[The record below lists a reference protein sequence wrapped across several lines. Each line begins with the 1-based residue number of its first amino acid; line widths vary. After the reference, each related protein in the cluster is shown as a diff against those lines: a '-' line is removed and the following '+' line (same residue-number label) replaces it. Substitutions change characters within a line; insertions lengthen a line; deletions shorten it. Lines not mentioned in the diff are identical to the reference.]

1 MKLCILLASIPLF
14 LSCNAPKAPQAF
26 SLGKEVGQLPNIQGK
41 KGNGNYLYVTAG
53 NNLYSIGNQYGD
65 FPPAG
70 FHVPGE
76 MSGIWQ
82 HPIKLLDGFTLS
94 IQDGAKSIVLDKCDS
109 FITYPLATQFKY
121 DGADDLE
128 IVRTDFVPDSLPVLA
143 VEYQVRNKTNQP
155 KEILLSLTADTD
167 LSPVWLGERSG
178 MTDTRDQYT
187 GLIHNTVFAKDS
199 LKNWFVGVTSD
210 QDSLSIDD
218 LGNSPVQGQGI
229 SVKLNTPRLNLAANE
244 VRNIRFFISG
254 SMKNETEIQENLRV
268 AKENLKDLYEQKRLR
283 YEEIDRTAAITIPDT
298 LLMTAYQWGKYNSDW
313 LVRDVPG
320 LGNAMSA
327 GLPDYPW
334 FFSNDQSIT
343 FKALVGTRDPGL
355 FYNSMKMIK
364 EVSDKFNNNT
374 GRIVHEFS
382 TNGAVYDKGRMEESQ
397 EFIIATWEIFK
408 WTGNI
413 DFLRTYYE
421 HGIKVWEFLQEHDT
435 NHNLYVEGPGGVE
448 IKGLNDEMLDVAVHT
463 QTFLDVMSQA
473 AAVLNEPDLSKDFAS
488 KAEQLKEK
496 INEDWWSPSE
506 KRFADFISDQQ
517 KAVQLIDMALQERVI
532 PNRNEWARK
541 ELTALKERILK
552 GEHKEKGFT
561 VFYNASC
568 LLPIKEGIADRDK
581 ALQMLDE
588 VSFFTNKFG
597 IYVAGIARPDDI
609 TLEEC
614 SVADRLNGDFNYN
627 EAIMQGATSSL
638 AIAECQYRGF
648 ESARKYIRQIL
659 NNFSFA
665 TPGTTYEVSPDYGMF
680 VQAWNVSGYNIPLIH
695 YVFGVDP
702 MAYKKEINIKT
713 DIPED
718 WEYAKLDNLLV
729 GNNQL
734 SIDYQKSGQQKSFV
748 ISCTENGWNLHFT
761 IPVNCKSIKI
771 NGKEIP
777 ANSGSIDLTGIKNTI
792 ELI

>member
-1 MKLCILLASIPLF
+1 MKLYIVLASLPLF
-14 LSCNAPKAPQAF
+14 FSCQAPKAPQAF
-26 SLGKEVGQLPNIQGK
+26 SLGQEVRQLPHINGQD
-41 KGNGNYLYVTAG
+41 GNGDYLYVTAG
-53 NNLYSIGNQYGD
+53 NNLYSIGNQQGN

-82 HPIKLLDGFTLS
+82 HPIKLMDGFALS
-94 IQDGAKSIVLDKCDS
+94 VQEGTRSIALDKCDS
-109 FITYPLATQFKY
+109 FITYPLATQFRY
-121 DGADDLE
+121 DGADGWE
-128 IVRTDFVPDSLPVLA
+128 ITRTDFVPDSLPVLA
-143 VEYQVRNKTNQP
+143 VEYQVRNTTDQP
-155 KEILLSLTADTD
+155 KDIVLSFTAHTD

-178 MTDTRDQYT
+178 MKDTRDQYI
-187 GLIHNTVFAKDS
+187 GLAHNTVFAKDS
-199 LKNWFVGVTSD
+199 LNNWFVGVTSD
-210 QDSLSIDD
+210 LDSLSVGNQ
-218 LGNSPVQGQGI
+218 GNSPVQGQGL
-229 SVKLNTPRLNLAANE
+229 SVQLNTPRLSLAANE

-254 SMKNETEIQENLRV
+254 SMNNQTEIQENLRV
-268 AKENLKDLYEQKRLR
+268 AKENLKDLYSQKKQR
-283 YEEIDRTAAITIPDT
+283 YDNIDRVAAITIPDS

-343 FKALVGTRDPGL
+343 FKALVGTRDPAL

-364 EVSDKFNNNT
+364 EVSDRFNDHS

-397 EFIIATWEIFK
+397 EFIIATWEVFK
-408 WTGNI
+408 WTGNM
-413 DFLRTYYE
+413 DFLKTYYE
-421 HGIKVWEFLQEHDT
+421 HGKKVWEFLQAHDT
-435 NHNLYVEGPGGVE
+435 DHNLYVEGPGGVE
-448 IKGLNDEMLDVAVHT
+448 IRGLNDEMLDVAVHT
-463 QTFLDVMSQA
+463 QTFLEVMSRA
-473 AAVLNEPDLSKDFAS
+473 AAVLDEPAASRDFAS
-488 KAEQLKEK
+488 KAELLKRK

-506 KRFADFISDQQ
+506 KRFADFIADKQ

-532 PNRNEWARK
+532 PNRNEWAREK
-541 ELTALKERILK
+541 LTALKERILK
-552 GEHKEKGFT
+552 GEHKEKGYT

-568 LLPIKEGIADRDK
+568 LLPVKEGIADRDK

-648 ESARKYIRQIL
+648 DSARKYIRQIL

-680 VQAWNVSGYNIPLIH
+680 VQAWNVCGYNIPLIH

-702 MAYKKEINIKT
+702 MAYRKEVNIKT

-718 WEYAKLDNLLV
+718 WDYAKLDNLLI
-729 GNNQL
+729 GDTQL
-734 SIDYQKSGQQKSFV
+734 SIDYQKSAERKTFV
-748 ISCTENGWNLHFT
+748 ITCSENGWNLHFSLPAT
-761 IPVNCKSIKI
+761 CKSVKL

-777 ANSGSIDLTGIKNTI
+777 TTSGSIDLTGIKNTI
-792 ELI
+792 EIV

>member
-1 MKLCILLASIPLF
+1 MSAKDEQGRLLCGAAVGITANVLDRVDALVKAHVDVIVIDSAHGHSANIFKTLRLIKEHYPDLQVIAGNVATAEATRDLIAAGADAVKVGIGPGSICTTRVVAGIGVPQVTAVMDCYEEAKKTGTPIIADGGIKYSGDMTKAIAAGANVCMMGSIFAGCDESPGDFELFQGRKYKVYRGMGSIAAMENGSKDRLF

-199 LKNWFVGVTSD
+199 LNNWFVGVTSD

-421 HGIKVWEFLQEHDT
+421 HGKKVWEFLQEHDT

-597 IYVAGIARPDDI
+597 IYVAGIARPDRK
-609 TLEEC
+609 
-614 SVADRLNGDFNYN
+614 SV
-627 EAIMQGATSSL
+627 
-638 AIAECQYRGF
+638 
-648 ESARKYIRQIL
+648 
-659 NNFSFA
+659 
-665 TPGTTYEVSPDYGMF
+665 V
-680 VQAWNVSGYNIPLIH
+680 
-695 YVFGVDP
+695 
-702 MAYKKEINIKT
+702 
-713 DIPED
+713 
-718 WEYAKLDNLLV
+718 
-729 GNNQL
+729 
-734 SIDYQKSGQQKSFV
+734 
-748 ISCTENGWNLHFT
+748 
-761 IPVNCKSIKI
+761 
-771 NGKEIP
+771 
-777 ANSGSIDLTGIKNTI
+777 
-792 ELI
+792 